1 MKNTLNVSTPTD
13 LEVVMRRDFD
23 ASRDLVWQAMT
34 TPKLLMR
41 WLFGPPGWT
50 MTVCEDDLKVGGTF
64 RWEWSGP
71 NGTGMAMHGIYREVV
86 PPERVSRTE
95 SFEFGCAPQSG
106 EQLATIVLTERANK
120 TSLKLTVLYPTKE
133 ARDGAIASGMAHGVG
148 SSYDRLDE
156 MPVSMR

>member
-1 MKNTLNVSTPTD
+1 MKYTLNVSTPTD
-13 LEVVMRRDFD
+13 LEVVMTRDFN
-23 ASRDLVWQAMT
+23 ASRALVWQAMT

-50 MTVCEDDLKVGGTF
+50 MTACEDDLKVGGKF

-71 NGTGMAMHGIYREVV
+71 DGTGMAMRGVYREVV
-86 PPERVSRTE
+86 PPERMSRTE
-95 SFEFGCAPQSG
+95 SFEFGCVPQSG

-133 ARDGAIASGMAHGVG
+133 ARDGAVASGMATGVG
-148 SSYDRLDE
+148 ASYDLLE
-156 MPVSMR
+156 AMLA

>member
-13 LEVVMRRDFD
+13 LEVVMTRDFN

-34 TPKLLMR
+34 TPEFIKR

-50 MTVCEDDLKVGGTF
+50 MTACEDDLKVGGTF

-71 NGTGMAMHGIYREVV
+71 DGTGMAMRGVYREVV

-95 SFEFGCAPQSG
+95 SFEFGCAPQSS
-106 EQLATIVLTERANK
+106 EQLATVVLTEQAHK

-133 ARDGAIASGMAHGVG
+133 ARDGAVASGMATGVG
-148 SSYDRLDE
+148 ASYDRLDE
-156 MPVSMR
+156 MLA